1 MQKKWPKR
9 WYLYGIVACVQGFG
23 FVMRAYVRRRRE
35 RKPVGMLTA
44 DDDEMEQGA
53 LLYGEEIPSKVD

>member
-1 MQKKWPKR
+1 M
-9 WYLYGIVACVQGFG
+9 ACVQGFG